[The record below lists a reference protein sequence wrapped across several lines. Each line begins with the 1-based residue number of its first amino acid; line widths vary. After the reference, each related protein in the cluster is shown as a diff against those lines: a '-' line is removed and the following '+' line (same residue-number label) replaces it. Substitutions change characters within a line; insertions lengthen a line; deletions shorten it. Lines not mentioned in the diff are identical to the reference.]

1 MGPECLIE
9 AELCGKF
16 CAAQGWRSRP
26 LWIDIA
32 AGLRPPEPS
41 SADIALGEWKHGWQF
56 HASDALAKS
65 SLEVLKRSLSAPSY
79 RSNAATPGKS
89 RLRSCTGPF
98 SSTWM
103 TNCPTTSGLTLQN
116 GDMQFAMRRR
126 LGIGVCFDGADPHGH
141 SRVAARGAQ
150 MNARHSTLVSAWRQ
164 VMTEAG
170 GHIPQRNVERML
182 VNTHVPVP
190 ADDRRRMDLVVPG
203 LNVHRGLVLFCD
215 ATIISPI
222 SGNGSARAGTSNA
235 DGRLLEHAQ
244 ADNDAIYRKVIAPDL
259 ARSCAWVAKYMDVGA
274 PSQSNLCQP

>member
-1 MGPECLIE
+1 MNTLPKLPSLQASWLLLCFCAVPHVNHLLRTLPPSTSHQVAKKHDESIMAVFRELFGIQSPREWDETLHGLHYITWSRQAQLPLRHGGCGMRDSLSTRRAAYWASWADSLPDIISRFPEAGRHMLRFLTDSQALDADEAMVGPECLVE

-103 TNCPTTSGLTLQN
+103 TNCPQL
-116 GDMQFAMRRR
+116 
-126 LGIGVCFDGADPHGH
+126 
-141 SRVAARGAQ
+141 AA
-150 MNARHSTLVSAWRQ
+150 
-164 VMTEAG
+164 
-170 GHIPQRNVERML
+170 
-182 VNTHVPVP
+182 
-190 ADDRRRMDLVVPG
+190 
-203 LNVHRGLVLFCD
+203 
-215 ATIISPI
+215 
-222 SGNGSARAGTSNA
+222 
-235 DGRLLEHAQ
+235 
-244 ADNDAIYRKVIAPDL
+244 
-259 ARSCAWVAKYMDVGA
+259 
-274 PSQSNLCQP
+274 